1 MKILMTALAFGL
13 LSTAPVTAETRVEIG
28 LLSCDIGAGVGL
40 IIGSSK
46 ELACT
51 FEPGDGR
58 PAEQYVGAVR
68 KLGID
73 IGITAKS
80 VVKWGVFAP
89 TVDAYSP
96 GALAGKYVGGSAE
109 ATVGLG
115 LGANALIGG
124 SGKTFALQPLSVQG
138 QAGLNVAA
146 GLTSFEL
153 RSAK

>member
-28 LLSCDIGAGVGL
+28 LLSCDIGGGVGL

-51 FEPGDGR
+51 FEPGGGR
-58 PAEQYVGAVR
+58 PAEHYVGAVR

-96 GALAGKYVGGSAE
+96 GALAGNYVGGSAE
-109 ATVGLG
+109 ATVGVG

-124 SGKTFALQPLSVQG
+124 SGKTFVLQPLSVQG

-153 RSAK
+153 KSAN